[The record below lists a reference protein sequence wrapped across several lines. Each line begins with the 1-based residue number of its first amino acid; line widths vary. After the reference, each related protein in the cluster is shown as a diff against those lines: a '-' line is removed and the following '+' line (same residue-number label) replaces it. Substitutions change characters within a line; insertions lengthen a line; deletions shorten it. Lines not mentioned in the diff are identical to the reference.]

1 MVTLRPPRLRLRLLR
16 LRLDDAELRLRELEV
31 LLREYV
37 GVVLFTSTSVR
48 LARSSSGR

>member
-16 LRLDDAELRLRELEV
+16 LRLDDAELRLRELE

-48 LARSSSGR
+48 LASSSSGR

>member
-48 LARSSSGR
+48 FASNSSGR